1 MNTLNRNEDKQEMK
15 KKKLN
20 SFMLAGTGSDVGKSV
35 LAAAFCRILKQDGYT
50 PAPFKAQN
58 MALNSYVTP
67 DGLEIGR
74 AQHKSYYAENLSVT
88 GVRMT
93 FFRKRDARNYGKL

>member
-1 MNTLNRNEDKQEMK
+1 
-15 KKKLN
+15 
-20 SFMLAGTGSDVGKSV
+20 MLAGTGSDVGKSV

-67 DGLEIGR
+67 EGSRTGGSSRTVVSCRYESAVIET
-74 AQHKSYYAENLSVT
+74 QHGTDSPGCA
-88 GVRMT
+88 VR
-93 FFRKRDARNYGKL
+93 

>member
-35 LAAAFCRILKQDGYT
+35 LAAAF
-50 PAPFKAQN
+50 AVF
-58 MALNSYVTP
+58 
-67 DGLEIGR
+67 
-74 AQHKSYYAENLSVT
+74 
-88 GVRMT
+88 
-93 FFRKRDARNYGKL
+93 